1 MIRLLVTICGV
12 GHIKPA
18 SGTWGS
24 LAALPLFYVIFSIS
38 GLFGIILSLIAILLL
53 GWFGIE
59 RYSQETES
67 HDASE
72 IVIDEVFGQFIAL
85 LPVAIGAVQTGVP
98 ITALYPGWIAAFI
111 LFRVFDVLKPGPI
124 GTIDKKGTALS
135 VMLDD
140 ALAGVFAALGVLLLA
155 GVAHG
160 FA

>member
-1 MIRLLVTICGV
+1 MT
-12 GHIKPA
+12 P
-18 SGTWGS
+18 
-24 LAALPLFYVIFSIS
+24 
-38 GLFGIILSLIAILLL
+38 
-53 GWFGIE
+53 
-59 RYSQETES
+59 
-67 HDASE
+67 
-72 IVIDEVFGQFIAL
+72 VIDEVFGQFIAL

-111 LFRVFDVLKPGPI
+111 LFRVFDILKPGPI

-140 ALAGVFAALGVLLLA
+140 ALAGVFAAFGVLLLA

>member
-67 HDASE
+67 HDAC
-72 IVIDEVFGQFIAL
+72 D
-85 LPVAIGAVQTGVP
+85 
-98 ITALYPGWIAAFI
+98 
-111 LFRVFDVLKPGPI
+111 
-124 GTIDKKGTALS
+124 
-135 VMLDD
+135 
-140 ALAGVFAALGVLLLA
+140 
-155 GVAHG
+155 
-160 FA
+160 